1 MAILWASE
9 CLIREVGALWSTLS
23 VIMVRYPSGHLKEIN
38 MFSDIFKLV
47 YLIEYVGIT
56 IVRTIHTHPYR
67 REKVAI
73 DHKTTIDLIL
83 LALVGLSMLT
93 PLIYIF
99 SSLFDFA
106 DYNLPRWAGW
116 LGAAIFAVGIWLLW
130 RSHADLGRSW
140 TPTLGFREDHHLV
153 TDGVFRYIR
162 HPMYAAHLLWG
173 IATPLMLHNWIAGF
187 AFLLL
192 SSVQYFTRIG
202 AEEQMMVEQFG
213 EEYKRYMER
222 TGRIIPRL

>member
-1 MAILWASE
+1 VFDNVFE
-9 CLIREVGALWSTLS
+9 
-23 VIMVRYPSGHLKEIN
+23 
-38 MFSDIFKLV
+38 LV
-47 YLIEYVGIT
+47 YLIEYVVIS
-56 IVRTIHTHPYR
+56 IVRTIHTRPYR
-67 REKVAI
+67 REQVAI
-73 DHKTTIDLIL
+73 DRKTPIDLVL

-99 SSLFDFA
+99 SPLFDFA
-106 DYNLPRWAGW
+106 DYTLPSWTGW
-116 LGAAIFAVGIWLLW
+116 LGAVIFAAGIWLLW

-140 TPTLGFREDHHLV
+140 TPTLGIREDHQLV

-192 SSVQYFTRIG
+192 TSVQYVTRVG

-213 EEYKRYMER
+213 EAYKRYMER

>member
-1 MAILWASE
+1 
-9 CLIREVGALWSTLS
+9 
-23 VIMVRYPSGHLKEIN
+23 
-38 MFSDIFKLV
+38 MFDNVFELV
-47 YLIEYVGIT
+47 YLIEYVVIS
-56 IVRTIHTHPYR
+56 IVRTIHTRPYR
-67 REKVAI
+67 REKVAL
-73 DHKTTIDLIL
+73 DRKTVLDLIL

-99 SSLFDFA
+99 SPFFDFA
-106 DYNLPRWAGW
+106 DYTLSRWTGW
-116 LGAAIFAVGIWLLW
+116 LGAAIFAAAIWLLW

-140 TPTLGFREDHHLV
+140 TPTLGIRENHHLV
-153 TDGVFRYIR
+153 TEGVFRSIR

-192 SSVQYFTRIG
+192 SSVQYVTRVG

-213 EEYKRYMER
+213 EEYERYMER
-222 TGRIIPRL
+222 TGRIVPRL

>member
-1 MAILWASE
+1 
-9 CLIREVGALWSTLS
+9 
-23 VIMVRYPSGHLKEIN
+23 MVRHPSEHQKEIN
-38 MFSDIFKLV
+38 MFSDVFKLV
-47 YLIEYVGIT
+47 YLIEYVGIS
-56 IVRTIHTHPYR
+56 IVRTIHTRPYR
-67 REKVAI
+67 REKVTI

-106 DYNLPRWAGW
+106 DYDLPRWAGW
-116 LGAAIFAVGIWLLW
+116 LGAAIFAAGIWLLW

-192 SSVQYFTRIG
+192 SSVQYLTRIG

-213 EEYKRYMER
+213 EEYERYMEH
-222 TGRIIPRL
+222 TGRIIPRP